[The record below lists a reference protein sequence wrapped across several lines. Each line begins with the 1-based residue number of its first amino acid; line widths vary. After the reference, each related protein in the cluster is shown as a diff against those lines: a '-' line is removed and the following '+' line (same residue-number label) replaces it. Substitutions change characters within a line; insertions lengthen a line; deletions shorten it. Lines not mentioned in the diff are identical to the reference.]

1 MTQRLLLANQRL
13 IDAAHAAGD
22 TVGHTQRLQDRAVLL
37 ARLGRIEAA
46 RDELA
51 RARAA
56 LPGGAAAAVELRSDY
71 VAAICLY
78 FDKQFGDA
86 RTAMIE
92 VAERARSEVE
102 DRALVAEC
110 ESALALFMQR
120 ENDVR
125 GAARHARSVLANAS
139 ASIES
144 RYRAYLALGS
154 LHQDACDYEEAA
166 RLYGEAEALVR
177 ELDDDI
183 GMASSLHRIALTRT
197 AHARQAAA
205 LDELDQRTVTGAV
218 EALRRS
224 IAFIDSLPEGP
235 DTALDQLL
243 LAEMYVLQG
252 RHADALALYDA
263 WLPAAVEQG
272 FTQEVAV
279 ALADR
284 GQCCLALGRD
294 DEGHA
299 HLRAALARLDESTPA
314 DIRAIV
320 HADMADALQRRG
332 DRSAADQH
340 RLLASMAWDT
350 YAHEQREARRLLAG
364 DPPPAT
370 LH

>member
-1 MTQRLLLANQRL
+1 MSQRLLLANQRL
-13 IDAAHAAGD
+13 IEAAANAVERARH
-22 TVGHTQRLQDRAVLL
+22 LQDRAVLL
-37 ARLGRIEAA
+37 ARLGRVEAA
-46 RDELA
+46 REELQ
-51 RARAA
+51 RARNA
-56 LPGGAAAAVELRSDY
+56 LPMGAESAIDLRCDY

-78 FDKQFGDA
+78 FGKQFDEA
-86 RTAMIE
+86 RTSMLQ
-92 VAERARSEVE
+92 VADRARRELA
-102 DRALVAEC
+102 DRALLAES
-110 ESALALFMQR
+110 ESALALFTQR

-125 GAARHARSVLANAS
+125 SAARYARSVLGNAAAS
-139 ASIES
+139 AES
-144 RYRAYLALGS
+144 RYRALLALGS

-166 RLYGEAEALVR
+166 RLYAQAEGLVR

-183 GMASSLHRIALTRT
+183 AMASSLHRTALTLT

-205 LDELDQRTVTGAV
+205 LDELDGHTVTGAV

-224 IAFIDSLPEGP
+224 IAFTESLPDGP
-235 DTALDQLL
+235 DTMLDQLL

-263 WLPAAVEQG
+263 WLPPAAEQG
-272 FTQEVAV
+272 FTHEVAV

-294 DEGHA
+294 EEGHA
-299 HLRAALARLDESTPA
+299 HLRAALAKIDESTPA
-314 DIRAIV
+314 DVRAIV

-332 DRSAADQH
+332 DKGAADQH

-364 DPPPAT
+364 DPPAT

>member
-1 MTQRLLLANQRL
+1 MSQRLLLANQRL

-22 TVGHTQRLQDRAVLL
+22 AVERARRLQDRAVLL
-37 ARLGRIEAA
+37 ARLGRVESA
-46 RDELA
+46 REELG
-51 RARAA
+51 RARST
-56 LPGGAAAAVELRSDY
+56 LPAGAAAVALRCDY

-86 RTAMIE
+86 RSAMLD
-92 VAERARSEVE
+92 VAGRARADLS
-102 DRALVAEC
+102 DGALVAEC

-125 GAARHARSVLANAS
+125 AAARYARSVLANAA
-139 ASIES
+139 ASVES

-154 LHQDACDYEEAA
+154 LYQDACEYEEAA
-166 RLYGEAEALVR
+166 RLYGEAESLVR

-183 GMASSLHRIALTRT
+183 AMASSLHRTALTRT

-205 LDELDQRTVTGAV
+205 LDELDRRTVDGAV
-218 EALRRS
+218 DALRRS
-224 IAFIDSLPEGP
+224 IAFTESLPEGP

-252 RHADALALYDA
+252 RHADALELYDA
-263 WLPAAVEQG
+263 WLPAAAGQG
-272 FTQEVAV
+272 FTHEVAV

-284 GQCCLALGRD
+284 GQCCLALGRI

-299 HLRAALARLDESTPA
+299 HLRAALAKLDESTPS
-314 DIRAIV
+314 DVRAIV
-320 HADMADALQRRG
+320 HADMADALERRG
-332 DRSAADQH
+332 DKRAADQH

-364 DPPPAT
+364 DPPAT